1 MTQNGQIETRRVI
14 KVNGGYFDRHLNAEP
29 STVYSRII
37 NLYRAMYNSYRN
49 NVGHITESGNIITEK
64 MLEMIRERMLQLM
77 KLSAKIHGI

>member
-37 NLYRAMYNSYRN
+37 NLYRACLLYTSDAAD
-49 NVGHITESGNIITEK
+49 E
-64 MLEMIRERMLQLM
+64 
-77 KLSAKIHGI
+77 